1 MLNVDSINLL
11 HLLNNKAKGFIEE
24 INGNKYLTLVPNDVS
39 NGKLKPYKVLRNNVK
54 DLIKVIIIN
63 ANNYDEKHMNI
74 KFNSDDDL
82 LLKKILKS
90 PRSFL
95 R

>member
-11 HLLNNKAKGFIEE
+11 HLLNNKVKGFIEE
-24 INGNKYLTLVPNDVS
+24 INGNKYLTLIPTDVS
-39 NGKLKPYKVLRNNVK
+39 KDTLKPYKVLRNNVK
-54 DLIKVIIIN
+54 DLLKVIIIN